1 MEEYGY
7 NGQPVNF
14 TGKFYLSFSKDREEV
29 FNLMTDQHLKTMSP
43 LQHFFSR
50 QFRIMNQIPA

>member
-29 FNLMTDQHLKTMSP
+29 FNLMTD
-43 LQHFFSR
+43 
-50 QFRIMNQIPA
+50 